1 MNKLL
6 TLLALACGTLALK
19 LTDGGFTKE
28 ELIILAAKDKV
39 IVKESTPWLGPP
51 KSIFSNDTSAPLIV
65 VPGN

>member
-39 IVKESTPWLGPP
+39 IVKE
-51 KSIFSNDTSAPLIV
+51 
-65 VPGN
+65 